1 MPLDQDPTPDDSPLS
16 GFMSLGGHLDE
27 LRGRLIK
34 AIIVPLVIGA
44 APFYA
49 RLVETALRE
58 VDRGV
63 IEATQ
68 AALAA
73 HAVTGLDAVR
83 AAPPLVVFSPAMGAG
98 PRVLK
103 AVLMRALYRHPT
115 VVHKMDAARLVVA
128 DLFAAY
134 LAAPQEMAAPYSD
147 AQASPVRCLQRRV
160 ADYVAGMTDRFALR
174 EHARLTGRQ
183 ALV

>member
-1 MPLDQDPTPDDSPLS
+1 MLS
-16 GFMSLGGHLDE
+16 AQVYD
-27 LRGRLIK
+27 
-34 AIIVPLVIGA
+34 
-44 APFYA
+44 
-49 RLVETALRE
+49 
-58 VDRGV
+58 V

-98 PRVLK
+98 TRVLK
-103 AVLMRALYRHPT
+103 AFLMRALYRHPT